1 MRGFL
6 ATVVAAV
13 TLLVLVAGGAQAAIY
28 TYNDRN
34 PGYAGNAW
42 PTWSA
47 AIGGAAAPAGAN
59 LYYTSFQDF
68 YTVNSFT
75 PQAPTYT
82 YIPANLPGINMGTVN
97 TTVTANNGVSGNGI
111 FQSVVSA
118 TDTVRFDFA
127 SGVNALG
134 GIWQLDVPPAYTPTG
149 LIIKFLGMNGSVY
162 GTETIAQLVAGTQ
175 VPEFWGWTF
184 DSKISAMEVTTT
196 EVNGQGFS
204 LINLEYQAVPE
215 PSTFLLFGAG
225 IGGLMIWRRRK

>member
-6 ATVVAAV
+6 ATAIAAV
-13 TLLVLVAGGAQAAIY
+13 ALLVLVAGGAQASIQ

-34 PGYAGNAW
+34 INYLGNAW
-42 PTWSA
+42 SYWSA
-47 AIGGAAAPAGAN
+47 AIGGAAAPAGSN

-68 YTVNSFT
+68 GVVNSFT
-75 PQAPTYT
+75 PQASTYT
-82 YIPANLPGINMGTVN
+82 YTPLNLPGVNMGTVN
-97 TTVTANNGVSGNGI
+97 ATVTANNGVSGNGI

-149 LIIKFLGMNGSVY
+149 LIIKFIGMNGATV
-162 GTETIAQLVAGTQ
+162 GTENIAQLIAGTQ

-184 DSKISAMEVTTT
+184 SSKVSAMEVTTT

-204 LINLEYQAVPE
+204 FLNLEYQSVPE

-225 IGGLMIWRRRK
+225 ICGLMIRRRRK